1 MLDLRRRHFLTLLG
15 GAAAAWPLA
24 ARAQQSKTP
33 VIGYLHSLG
42 RSNPPEVVEAFLGG
56 LQEAGFVD
64 GHNVA
69 IEYRFAEGRFE
80 RLPDM
85 AADLVRR
92 RVDVLAT
99 SGGSPSVLAAKAAT
113 TTIPIVFMTGDID
126 PVQAGIVASLSRPGG
141 NITGVSL
148 LGGFLGPKRLEI
160 LREIVPGSAVV
171 AVLVNPSN
179 RNAEPDVKEVEGAVR
194 AAGLKLVVTRAT
206 ANTEFEPVFA
216 TLVQQHVDAL
226 IVTADPIFTNR
237 RADLTALTAAHRIP
251 AIYQWPDFVKVG
263 GLVSYGTTLTEASR
277 QVGTYVG
284 RVLKGARPADL
295 PVTQPTKFHLV
306 VNLKAAKALG
316 LEIPPTL
323 LARAD
328 EVIE

>member
-1 MLDLRRRHFLTLLG
+1 VKRRKFISLLG
-15 GAAAAWPLA
+15 GAAAAWSLP
-24 ARAQQSKTP
+24 ARAQQPSMP
-33 VIGYLHSLG
+33 VIGYLHSLS
-42 RSNPPEVVEAFLGG
+42 RSDLNEVVEAFLGG
-56 LQEAGFVD
+56 LRGAGFVD

-80 RLPDM
+80 RLPEL

-92 RVDVLAT
+92 GVDVLAA

-126 PVQAGIVASLSRPGG
+126 PVQAGIVASLSRPG
-141 NITGVSL
+141 VSL

-179 RNAEPDVKEVEGAVR
+179 RNADPDVKEVEAAVR
-194 AAGLKLVVTRAT
+194 AAGLKLVVARAT

-216 TLVQQHVDAL
+216 SLAQQQVDAL
-226 IVTADPIFTNR
+226 VVTADPIFTHR
-237 RADLTALTAAHRIP
+237 RAELTALTAAHRIP

-263 GLVSYGTTLTEASR
+263 GLVSYGTTLAEASR
-277 QVGTYVG
+277 QVGAYAG

-316 LEIPPTL
+316 LEVPPTL

>member
-1 MLDLRRRHFLTLLG
+1 VKRRQFISLLG
-15 GAAAAWPLA
+15 GAAAAWPFA
-24 ARAQQSKTP
+24 ARAQQPAMP
-33 VIGYLHSLG
+33 VIGYLHSLS
-42 RSNPPEVVEAFLGG
+42 RSELNEVVEAFLGG
-56 LQEAGFVD
+56 LRGAGFVD

-80 RLPDM
+80 RLPEM

-92 RVDVLAT
+92 GVDVLAA

-179 RNAEPDVKEVEGAVR
+179 RNADPDVKEVEAAVR
-194 AAGLKLVVTRAT
+194 AAGLKLVVARAT

-216 TLVQQHVDAL
+216 SLAQQQVDAL
-226 IVTADPIFTNR
+226 VVTADPIFTHR
-237 RADLTALTAAHRIP
+237 RAELTALTAAHRIP

-263 GLVSYGTTLTEASR
+263 GLVSYGTTLAEASR
-277 QVGTYVG
+277 QVGKYAG

-316 LEIPPTL
+316 LEVPPTL

>member
-1 MLDLRRRHFLTLLG
+1 MKRRAFIKLLG
-15 GAAAAWPLA
+15 GAAAWPLA
-24 ARAQQSKTP
+24 ARAQQGKTP
-33 VIGYLHSLG
+33 VIGYLHSLT
-42 RSNPPEVVEAFLGG
+42 RSEVPEVVGAFLGG
-56 LQEAGFVD
+56 LREAGFVD

-69 IEYRFAEGRFE
+69 VEYRFAEGWFE
-80 RLPDM
+80 RLPEL

-92 RVDVLAT
+92 RVEVLAAA
-99 SGGSPSVLAAKAAT
+99 GGSPSVLAAKAAT
-113 TTIPIVFMTGDID
+113 TTIPIVSMTGDVD
-126 PVQAGIVASLSRPGG
+126 PVQAGIVASLNRPGG

-160 LREIVPGSAVV
+160 LRELVPRSAVV

-206 ANTEFEPVFA
+206 ANTEFRPVFA
-216 TLVQQHVDAL
+216 SLVQQQVDAL
-226 IVTADPIFTNR
+226 IVTADPIFTHR
-237 RADLTALTAAHRIP
+237 RAELTALTAAHRIP

-263 GLVSYGTTLTEASR
+263 GLASYGTTLTEASR

-284 RVLKGARPADL
+284 RVLKGVRPADL
-295 PVTQPTKFHLV
+295 HVTQPTKFHLV
-306 VNLKAAKALG
+306 INLKAAKALG
-316 LEIPPTL
+316 LDVPPTL

>member
-1 MLDLRRRHFLTLLG
+1 VKRRQFISLLG
-15 GAAAAWPLA
+15 GAAAAWPFA
-24 ARAQQSKTP
+24 ARAQQPAMP
-33 VIGYLHSLG
+33 VIGYLHSLS
-42 RSNPPEVVEAFLGG
+42 RSELNEVVEAFLGG
-56 LQEAGFVD
+56 LRGAGFVD

-80 RLPDM
+80 RLPEM

-92 RVDVLAT
+92 GVDVLAA

-179 RNAEPDVKEVEGAVR
+179 RNADPDVKEVEAAVR
-194 AAGLKLVVTRAT
+194 AAGLKLVVARAT

-216 TLVQQHVDAL
+216 SLAQQQVDAL
-226 IVTADPIFTNR
+226 VVTADPIFTHR
-237 RADLTALTAAHRIP
+237 RAKLTALTAAHRIP

-263 GLVSYGTTLTEASR
+263 GLVSYGTTLAEASR
-277 QVGTYVG
+277 QVGTYAG

-316 LEIPPTL
+316 LEVPPTL